1 MPHLFYGDITE
12 MDYGPGMELGVCI
25 AAKIDDIDHGV
36 LAEELGFGDLW
47 VADSHML
54 WSDCYATMA
63 LLADRTERIR
73 IGTGVAVAGTRP
85 AAVTAAA
92 HATINQIAPGRVFC
106 GIGTGNTA
114 MRIMGRR
121 PLTIAGFDRYLTELR
136 RLLDGRPAVV
146 DPAARSSTAPVEIR
160 HLMPD
165 HGFVAFSPRMPMYV
179 SAFGPR
185 AMGLAVRHGD
195 GLVTSVP
202 PHPSAIR
209 RMWDRLQQAADAEG
223 RQVDPESFPTATL
236 TTICILRPGETT
248 SSERVRE
255 MTGAFAMA
263 AMHYQYEQWREAG
276 FPEQRAP
283 FPLWDE
289 YVAMLD
295 KVDPSVLHQRIHQGH
310 NCWVIPEEERF
321 VTPELIERTCIVG
334 TAPEVATQ
342 IAELERAGLGQIML
356 LPPLAVRDQVLREVA
371 AEVMPLLA

>member
-1 MPHLFYGDITE
+1 M
-12 MDYGPGMELGVCI
+12 MEFGVCI
-25 AAKIDDIDHGV
+25 AAKIDDIGHGV
-36 LAEELGFGDLW
+36 LAEDLGYSDLW
-47 VADSHML
+47 VADSQLL

-73 IGTGVAVAGTRP
+73 IGTGVAVAGTRA

-121 PLTIAGFDRYLTELR
+121 PLTIAGFDRYLSELR
-136 RLLDGRPAVV
+136 RLMDGLPALVASGSAI
-146 DPAARSSTAPVEIR
+146 DNEPVEIR

-165 HGFVAFSPRMPMYV
+165 AGFVAFEPRIPIHV

-202 PHPSAIR
+202 PHPGAIR
-209 RMWDRLQQAADAEG
+209 KMWDRLEQAGELEG

-236 TTICILRPGETT
+236 TTICVLQPGETS

-255 MTGAFAMA
+255 YTGAFAIA

-276 FPEQRAP
+276 YPEQKAP
-283 FPLWDE
+283 FPLWAE
-289 YVAMLD
+289 YVAMLEA
-295 KVDPSVLHQRIHQGH
+295 VDPLKLNQRIHLGH

-321 VTPELIERTCIVG
+321 VSPELIERTCIIG
-334 TAPEVATQ
+334 SPTQ
-342 IAELERAGLGQIML
+342 IASQITGLEQAGLGQIML
-356 LPPLAVRDQVLREVA
+356 LPPLAVRDRVLREVA
-371 AEVMPLLA
+371 TDVMPLVN

>member
-1 MPHLFYGDITE
+1 
-12 MDYGPGMELGVCI
+12 MDLGVCI
-25 AAKIDDIDHGV
+25 AAKIDDIGHGV
-36 LAEELGFGDLW
+36 LAEELGFSDLW
-47 VADSHML
+47 VADSQLL

-73 IGTGVAVAGTRP
+73 VGTGVAVAGTRA

-92 HATINQIAPGRVFC
+92 HATINAIAPGRVFC

-121 PLTIAGFDRYLTELR
+121 PLNIAGFDRYLSELR
-136 RLLDGRPAVV
+136 QLMDGRPATIETSRGGT
-146 DPAARSSTAPVEIR
+146 DEQVEIR
-160 HLMPD
+160 HLMRD
-165 HGFVAFSPRMPMYV
+165 AGFVNFEPRIPMYV

-202 PHPSAIR
+202 PHPGAIR
-209 RMWDRLQQAADAEG
+209 KMWDRLEQAADAEG

-236 TTICILRPGETT
+236 TTICVLQPGETS

-255 MTGAFAMA
+255 YTGAFAIA

-276 FPEQRAP
+276 YPEQKAP

-289 YVAMLD
+289 YVAVLD
-295 KVDPSVLHQRIHQGH
+295 AVDPAKLNQRIHLGH

-321 VTPELIERTCIVG
+321 VTPELIERTCIIG
-334 TAPEVATQ
+334 SPAHIASQ
-342 IAELERAGLGQIML
+342 IADLERAGLGQIML
-356 LPPLAVRDQVLREVA
+356 LPPLAVRDEVLREVA
-371 AEVMPLLA
+371 EHVMPLLP

>member
-1 MPHLFYGDITE
+1 
-12 MDYGPGMELGVCI
+12 MDFGVCI
-25 AAKIDDIDHGV
+25 ASKIDDIDHGV
-36 LAEELGFGDLW
+36 LADQLGYCDLW
-47 VADSHML
+47 VADSQLL

-63 LLADRTERIR
+63 LLADRTKRIR
-73 IGTGVAVAGTRP
+73 IGTGVAVAGTRA

-121 PLTIAGFDRYLTELR
+121 PLNIAGFDRYLTELR
-136 RLLDGRPAVV
+136 ALMDGRPALVPPR
-146 DPAARSSTAPVEIR
+146 DTDSGADNPVEIR

-165 HGFVAFSPRMPMYV
+165 AGFVAFEPRIPMYV

-202 PHPSAIR
+202 PHPGAIR
-209 RMWDRLQQAADAEG
+209 KMWNRLEEAAENEG
-223 RQVDPESFPTATL
+223 RQVDPESFPTSTL
-236 TTICILRPGETT
+236 TTICVMQPGETT

-255 MTGAFAMA
+255 TTGAFAMA

-276 FPEQRAP
+276 RPDQKAP

-289 YVAMLD
+289 YVAMLEA
-295 KVDPSVLHQRIHQGH
+295 VDPAKLNQRIHLGH

-334 TAPEVATQ
+334 TADQIATQ
-342 IAELERAGLGQIML
+342 IRDLERAGLSQIML

-371 AEVMPLLA
+371 AEVMPLLT

>member
-1 MPHLFYGDITE
+1 
-12 MDYGPGMELGVCI
+12 MDYGPGMDLGVCI

-36 LAEELGFGDLW
+36 LAEELGFCDLW
-47 VADSHML
+47 VADSQML

-106 GIGTGNTA
+106 GVGTGNTA

-136 RLLDGRPAVV
+136 RLLDGL
-146 DPAARSSTAPVEIR
+146 PAAADPVAGSSTPPVEIR

-185 AMGLAVRHGD
+185 AMGLAIRHGD

-209 RMWDRLQQAADAEG
+209 RMWERLQQAAETEG

-263 AMHYQYEQWREAG
+263 AMHYQYEQWREARY
-276 FPEQRAP
+276 PEQRAP

-334 TAPEVATQ
+334 TPHAIATQ

-371 AEVMPLLA
+371 AEVMPLLT

>member
-1 MPHLFYGDITE
+1 MWITFSQMDI
-12 MDYGPGMELGVCI
+12 GVCI
-25 AAKIDDIDHGV
+25 ASKIDDIDHGV
-36 LAEELGFGDLW
+36 LAEQLGYCDLW
-47 VADSHML
+47 VADSQLL

-63 LLADRTERIR
+63 LLADRTDRIR
-73 IGTGVAVAGTRP
+73 IGTGVAVAGTRA

-121 PLTIAGFDRYLTELR
+121 PLNIAGFDRYLRELR
-136 RLLDGRPAVV
+136 ALMDGRPITVETSPG
-146 DPAARSSTAPVEIR
+146 DAASAVEIR

-165 HGFVAFSPRMPMYV
+165 AGFVAFEPRIPMYV

-202 PHPSAIR
+202 PHPGAIKK
-209 RMWDRLQQAADAEG
+209 MWSRLEEAADTEG
-223 RQVDPESFPTATL
+223 RLVDPDSFPTATL
-236 TTICILRPGETT
+236 TTICVMQPGET
-248 SSERVRE
+248 SASERVRE
-255 MTGAFAMA
+255 YTGAFAMA

-276 FPEQRAP
+276 RPVQRAP
-283 FPLWDE
+283 FPMWDE

-295 KVDPSVLHQRIHQGH
+295 SVDPAKLNQRIHLGH

-321 VTPELIERTCIVG
+321 VTPELIERTCIIG
-334 TAPEVATQ
+334 TVEQ
-342 IAELERAGLGQIML
+342 ITSQIRELKRAGLSQIML

-371 AEVMPLLA
+371 AEVMPLVN

>member
-1 MPHLFYGDITE
+1 MK
-12 MDYGPGMELGVCI
+12 LGVCI
-25 AAKIDDIDHGV
+25 ASKIDDIDHGV
-36 LAEELGFGDLW
+36 LADQLGYCDLW
-47 VADSHML
+47 VADSQLL

-63 LLADRTERIR
+63 LLADRTDRIR
-73 IGTGVAVAGTRP
+73 IGTGVAVAGTRA

-121 PLTIAGFDRYLTELR
+121 PLNIAGFDRYLRELR
-136 RLLDGRPAVV
+136 ALMDGRPALIEGSLG
-146 DPAARSSTAPVEIR
+146 DTDSAVEIR

-165 HGFVAFSPRMPMYV
+165 AGFVAFEPRIPMYV

-202 PHPSAIR
+202 PHPGAIR
-209 RMWDRLQQAADAEG
+209 KMWNRLEEAADSEG
-223 RQVDPESFPTATL
+223 RHVDPESFPTATL
-236 TTICILRPGETT
+236 TTICVMQRGET
-248 SSERVRE
+248 SASERVRE
-255 MTGAFAMA
+255 FTGAFAMA

-276 FPEQRAP
+276 RPEQKAP

-289 YVAMLD
+289 YVTMLD
-295 KVDPSVLHQRIHQGH
+295 EVDPAKLNQRIHLGH

-321 VTPELIERTCIVG
+321 VTPELIERTCIIG
-334 TAPEVATQ
+334 TADQIATQ
-342 IAELERAGLGQIML
+342 IAELERAGLNQIML
-356 LPPLAVRDQVLREVA
+356 LPPLAVRNRVLQEVA
-371 AEVMPLLA
+371 AEIMPRLG